1 MRWQNVEMLNAKKS
15 EIVNFCVLPR
25 EGVILRF
32 CELFQS
38 RFSISFLAEYITPW

>member
-1 MRWQNVEMLNAKKS
+1 MRWLNVEMLNAKKS
-15 EIVNFCVLPR
+15 EIVNFWVLPR

-38 RFSISFLAEYITPW
+38 RFGISFFAEYITPW